1 MLKIR
6 LSRAGRKKEPFYH
19 ITIAQHT
26 SPRDGKFIEKVG
38 TYNPLLEGEKRVN
51 IKKDRVE
58 HWLSVGAVP
67 TDRVSV
73 FLNDAGI
80 KGAQK
85 YKIKFTP
92 KKKGEGSKKKEDK
105 K

>member
-6 LSRAGRKKEPFYH
+6 LSRAGRKKSPFYH
-19 ITIAQHT
+19 LVVAEHT
-26 SPRDGKFIEKVG
+26 APRDGRFIEKIG
-38 TYNPLLEGEKRVN
+38 TYNPLIEEERVT
-51 IKKDRVE
+51 IKKERAE

-67 TDRVSV
+67 TDRVSI
-73 FLNDAGI
+73 FLNNLAV

-85 YKIKFTP
+85 YKVKFTP
-92 KKKGEGSKKKEDK
+92 KQKGENSKKKDK

>member
-6 LSRAGRKKEPFYH
+6 LSRAGRKKLPFYH
-19 ITIAQHT
+19 LVVAENT

-38 TYNPLLEGEKRVN
+38 TYNPFIEENKIT

-58 HWLSVGAVP
+58 HWLAVGAVP
-67 TDRVSV
+67 TDRVSI
-73 FLNDAGI
+73 FLNDLAV

-85 YKIKFTP
+85 YKVKFTP
-92 KKKGEGSKKKEDK
+92 KKKGEGSKKKEK